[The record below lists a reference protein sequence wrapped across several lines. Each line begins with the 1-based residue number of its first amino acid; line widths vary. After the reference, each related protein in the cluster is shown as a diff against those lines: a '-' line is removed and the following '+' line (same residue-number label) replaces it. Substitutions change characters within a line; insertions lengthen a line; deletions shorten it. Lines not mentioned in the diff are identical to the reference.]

1 MRLIWIA
8 LAAAAAM
15 LTGPASGQQWPARN
29 VKLIVPYPAGG
40 NVDSAARI
48 IADKLQEKLGQ
59 PFIIENK
66 AGAGGMIAGEAFAK
80 SAPDGYTLFV
90 GANGPVLFA
99 TEINKRDAYNWKK
112 DFLPITTISMTSL
125 VLEVH
130 PSVQATTFKEFID
143 LAKREPGKLTMA
155 SPGPGTTNHLLSELM
170 QSSLD
175 LQWVTAHY
183 RGNAPAVN
191 YLLGGQVQFAFD
203 QLTVSLQHIKAGLF
217 RALAVTSPH
226 RLKSLPDVPTF
237 AELGYKDF
245 DGQTFTGLF
254 APAGTPAP
262 VIDKLHEAL
271 TAILKDPAVVDK
283 FEKLGGEAVAM
294 TPDEFKAYLARG
306 RQMDSDRAQGQH
318 QGGLIDADRPQR
330 ARRRAHLPAD
340 DRHRGAASDRLGDE
354 PVARRRAQPRAVQR
368 LHLRLAEAADARD
381 QRRPQGRGLQGH
393 RA

>member
-8 LAAAAAM
+8 IAAAAAM
-15 LTGPASGQQWPARN
+15 LAGPASGQQWPARS

-48 IADKLQEKLGQ
+48 VADKLQEKLGQ

-99 TEINKRDAYNWKK
+99 TEINKREAYSWKK
-112 DFLPITTISMTSL
+112 DFLPISTISMTPL

-130 PSVQATTFKEFID
+130 PSVQATNFKEFIE

-170 QSSLD
+170 QSSRY

-183 RGNAPAVN
+183 RGNAPAIN
-191 YLLGGQVQFAFD
+191 DLLGGQVQFAFD

-262 VIDKLHEAL
+262 IVDKLHETL
-271 TAILKDPAVVDK
+271 VAILKDPGVIDK
-283 FEKLGGEAVAM
+283 FEKLGGESTPM
-294 TPDEFKAYLARG
+294 TPAEFKAYLERE
-306 RQMDSDRAQGQH
+306 
-318 QGGLIDADRPQR
+318 DAKWIPVVRK
-330 ARRRAHLPAD
+330 ANIKAD
-340 DRHRGAASDRLGDE
+340 
-354 PVARRRAQPRAVQR
+354 
-368 LHLRLAEAADARD
+368 
-381 QRRPQGRGLQGH
+381 
-393 RA
+393 